1 MKEAVIIS
9 APKDYP
15 DQDILDIS
23 EALPND
29 LSLTRQNFENKLF
42 AGIEWAMPTIIVVYL
57 LKPFFEAFLKKFG
70 EDAYELTKSR
80 LKKFIIKNRRIK
92 VKRVAASKSPDKLN
106 KSYDQSL
113 AISLKARL
121 QPRIIVTVLIS
132 ETVPENDLEDSLEG
146 MLNLLFLLYDNIQN
160 NPQEFHGDSKP
171 TQLYLVANVEEKKW
185 ELLTEIQ
192 MAHKYNVIQ

>member
-1 MKEAVIIS
+1 VKEAVIIS